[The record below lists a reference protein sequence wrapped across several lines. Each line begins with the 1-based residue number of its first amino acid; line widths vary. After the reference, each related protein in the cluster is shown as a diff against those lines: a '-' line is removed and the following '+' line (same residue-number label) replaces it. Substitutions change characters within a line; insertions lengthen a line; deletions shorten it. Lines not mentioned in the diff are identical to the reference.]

1 VEKLM
6 KATVKWVDG
15 VSFAAESET
24 GHSVVMDGPADL
36 GGRNLGPRPME
47 MLLMGMGGCAS
58 FDVLSMLKKSRQQ
71 VLGCE
76 AQLTAERADAIPAVF
91 TKIHL
96 NFVVRGQQLKEAQVK
111 RAVSLSAEKYCSAS
125 IMMEAAGV
133 DVTHSYEIIE
143 ADE

>member
-1 VEKLM
+1 M

-15 VSFAAESET
+15 VSFSAETEA
-24 GHSVVMDGPADL
+24 GHTIVMDGPEDL

-47 MLLMGMGGCAS
+47 VVLMGMGGCAS

-71 VLGCE
+71 VESCVAELE
-76 AQLTAERADAIPAVF
+76 AERADAVPAVF

-96 NFVVRGQQLKEAQVK
+96 KFVVRGRELKESHVK

-133 DVTHSYEIIE
+133 NVTHSYEIV
-143 ADE
+143 DVD